1 MKQTSTLVMVFKNRA
16 GKNVSIS
23 IDDPRDD
30 LTESE
35 IKSAMELIIAKDVFK
50 KKNFSLTQAVG
61 AKIINTETD
70 EYDLVLQ
77 SA

>member
-50 KKNFSLTQAVG
+50 KKNFSLTEAVG

-70 EYDLVLQ
+70 EYDLVL
-77 SA
+77 

>member
-30 LTESE
+30 LTEAE

-50 KKNFSLTQAVG
+50 KKNFSLTEAVG

-70 EYDLVLQ
+70 EYDLVL
-77 SA
+77 

>member
-35 IKSAMELIIAKDVFK
+35 IKLAMELIIAKDVFK

-70 EYDLVLQ
+70 EYDLVL
-77 SA
+77 

>member
-1 MKQTSTLVMVFKNRA
+1 MKQSSTLVMVFKNRA

-70 EYDLVLQ
+70 EYDLVL
-77 SA
+77 

>member
-30 LTESE
+30 LTEAE

-61 AKIINTETD
+61 AKITNTETD
-70 EYDLVLQ
+70 EYDLVL
-77 SA
+77 

>member
-30 LTESE
+30 LTEAE
-35 IKSAMELIIAKDVFK
+35 IKSAMELIIVKDVFK

-70 EYDLVLQ
+70 EYDLVL
-77 SA
+77 

>member
-30 LTESE
+30 LTEAE
-35 IKSAMELIIAKDVFK
+35 IKSTMELIIAKDVFK
-50 KKNFSLTQAVG
+50 KKNFSLTEAVG

-70 EYDLVLQ
+70 EYDLVL
-77 SA
+77 

>member
-61 AKIINTETD
+61 AKITNTETD
-70 EYDLVLQ
+70 EYDLVL
-77 SA
+77 

>member
-30 LTESE
+30 LTEAE
-35 IKSAMELIIAKDVFK
+35 IKSALELIIAKDVFK

-70 EYDLVLQ
+70 EYDLVL
-77 SA
+77 

>member
-1 MKQTSTLVMVFKNRA
+1 MKQTITLVMVFKNRA

-23 IDDPRDD
+23 IDDPRDN

-50 KKNFSLTQAVG
+50 KKNFSLTEAVG
-61 AKIINTETD
+61 AKITNTETD
-70 EYDLVLQ
+70 EYDLVL
-77 SA
+77 

>member
-30 LTESE
+30 LTEAE

-70 EYDLVLQ
+70 EYDLVL
-77 SA
+77 

>member
-50 KKNFSLTQAVG
+50 KKNFSLTEAVG
-61 AKIINTETD
+61 AKITNTETD
-70 EYDLVLQ
+70 EYDLVL
-77 SA
+77 

>member
-1 MKQTSTLVMVFKNRA
+1 MKQSSTLVMVFKNRA

-30 LTESE
+30 LTEAE
-35 IKSAMELIIAKDVFK
+35 IKSTMELIIAKDVFK
-50 KKNFSLTQAVG
+50 KKNFSLTEAVG

-70 EYDLVLQ
+70 EYDLVL
-77 SA
+77 

>member
-35 IKSAMELIIAKDVFK
+35 IKSAMELMIAKDVFK

-70 EYDLVLQ
+70 EYDLVL
-77 SA
+77 

>member
-50 KKNFSLTQAVG
+50 KKNFSLTELTLNV
-61 AKIINTETD
+61 KPLDYIIT
-70 EYDLVLQ
+70 
-77 SA
+77 S

>member
-70 EYDLVLQ
+70 EYDLVL
-77 SA
+77 

>member
-16 GKNVSIS
+16 GKNISIS

-50 KKNFSLTQAVG
+50 KKNFSLTEAVG

-70 EYDLVLQ
+70 EYDLVL
-77 SA
+77 

>member
-1 MKQTSTLVMVFKNRA
+1 MKQSSTLVMVFKNRA

-30 LTESE
+30 LTEAE
-35 IKSAMELIIAKDVFK
+35 IKSAMELIIVKDVFK

-70 EYDLVLQ
+70 EYDLVL
-77 SA
+77 